1 MNYYMELIEK
11 LGADGIDFVPIMI
24 PKEEA
29 FKHIIVSYTKK
40 ELESIRCIP

>member
-24 PKEEA
+24 PKEA
-29 FKHIIVSYTKK
+29 MI
-40 ELESIRCIP
+40 L